1 MAKHLMVIGIDA
13 DLMVSLFSMKISDD
27 LTVGRK
33 ACSYQKCIINHS
45 SFEYYRRER
54 NERCSKTL
62 VIFLVVDTYV

>member
-33 ACSYQKCIINHS
+33 ACSYQNSLSIILPLS
-45 SFEYYRRER
+45 ITEEKETKGVQRLWSF
-54 NERCSKTL
+54 SWW
-62 VIFLVVDTYV
+62 